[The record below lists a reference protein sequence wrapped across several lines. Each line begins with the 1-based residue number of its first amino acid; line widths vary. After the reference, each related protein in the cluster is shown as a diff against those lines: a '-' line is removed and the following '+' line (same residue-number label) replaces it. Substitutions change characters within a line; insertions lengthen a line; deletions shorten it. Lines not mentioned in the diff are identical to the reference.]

1 MILLFS
7 RAGADRKVRF
17 FCPQDQQSKLSTD
30 SHTKTAVD
38 SSKFYIL
45 FTFHIANVVGGFS
58 WLSLEITRGNS
69 SALRKRRVSVRPPVE
84 RGGFK

>member
-1 MILLFS
+1 MQIVKFS
-7 RAGADRKVRF
+7 
-17 FCPQDQQSKLSTD
+17 FCPQDQQSKLSND
-30 SHTKTAVD
+30 SHTKMAVD

-45 FTFHIANVVGGFS
+45 FTFHIADVVGAFS

-69 SALRKRRVSVRPPVE
+69 SALRKRRVSVRSPVE